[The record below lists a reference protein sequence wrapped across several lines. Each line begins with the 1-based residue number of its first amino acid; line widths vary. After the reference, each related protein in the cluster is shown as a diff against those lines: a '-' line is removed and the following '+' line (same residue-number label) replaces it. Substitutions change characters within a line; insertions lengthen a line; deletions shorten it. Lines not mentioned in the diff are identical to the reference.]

1 MFSPVVTCIRTSPR
15 THFLMLS
22 CFREKL
28 HEAHSDLQKKKEVI
42 DDLEPKADG
51 SSKPFPPLSAT
62 LWVSVYNRG
71 FLHVSVAKKI
81 DELQEILRKKDE
93 DMKQMEERYKRYMEK
108 ARTVS
113 PQCCSFMLV
122 SF

>member
-1 MFSPVVTCIRTSPR
+1 
-15 THFLMLS
+15 MLS

-28 HEAHSDLQKKKEVI
+28 HEAHSDLQKKREVI

-51 SSKPFPPLSAT
+51 NSKKIPALSAA
-62 LWVSVYNRG
+62 LRVSVSCSNRG

-113 PQCCSFMLV
+113 PQCFTFVLDLIIV
-122 SF
+122 HLRHQFINVN